1 MTDSDR
7 FLPHA
12 TVATV
17 LEKDGKFLLVEELS
31 QGRRVLNQ
39 PAGHL
44 EPMESLIEAA
54 ARETLEETC
63 WHSEITAYLGVTI
76 VNGANGI
83 CYLRHSFVGRAV
95 EFDTTYQRDSSI
107 IATHWM
113 TRDEI
118 ATSDIPLRHSVVL
131 DVIDQY
137 CAVAPSLWIWFAN
150 YESKSLYKGHC
161 WHVGRC

>member
-1 MTDSDR
+1 MTKSDR

-17 LEKDGKFLLVEELS
+17 LEQNGKFLLVEEIS

-44 EPMESLIEAA
+44 EPNESLVEAA

-63 WHSEITAYLGVTI
+63 WHSKITAYLGVTI

-83 CYLRHSFVGRAV
+83 CYLRHSFVGTPV
-95 EFDTTYQRDSSI
+95 EFDTTNQRDSTI
-107 IATHWM
+107 IAVHWM
-113 TRDEI
+113 TRDDIVTSQI
-118 ATSDIPLRHSVVL
+118 ALRHPVVL
-131 DVIDQY
+131 DIIDQY
-137 CAVAPSLWIWFAN
+137 CAGSAVTLD
-150 YESKSLYKGHC
+150 L
-161 WHVGRC
+161 VRQL